1 MTRQITS
8 TKPAVLGKTKKTDPK
23 QERRRECEPA
33 HRTWWRRP
41 SRGGG
46 LVENVA
52 VIRAAL
58 RERKPVAYVGA
69 AEGFVNDNDG
79 DKDYDPME
87 DPDDEKSASG
97 KSATD
102 GVVGSATMAKSMLE
116 EAVGSATLAK
126 SVPEEAGGAIGS
138 NAADRR
144 HQEDIGISADNQGSR
159 STLFDKLISTWLYGV
174 KKSQA
179 NTNQYC
185 QHL

>member
-1 MTRQITS
+1 
-8 TKPAVLGKTKKTDPK
+8 
-23 QERRRECEPA
+23 
-33 HRTWWRRP
+33 
-41 SRGGG
+41 
-46 LVENVA
+46 
-52 VIRAAL
+52 
-58 RERKPVAYVGA
+58 
-69 AEGFVNDNDG
+69 
-79 DKDYDPME
+79 
-87 DPDDEKSASG
+87 
-97 KSATD
+97 
-102 GVVGSATMAKSMLE
+102 MAKSMPE

-126 SVPEEAGGAIGS
+126 SVPEEAGGGAIGS